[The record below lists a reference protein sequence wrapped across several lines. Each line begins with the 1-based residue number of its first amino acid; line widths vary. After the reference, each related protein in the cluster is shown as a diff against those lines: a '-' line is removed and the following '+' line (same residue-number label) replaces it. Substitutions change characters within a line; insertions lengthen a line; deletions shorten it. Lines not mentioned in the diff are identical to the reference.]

1 MKKILAVGVLG
12 LGVVTGVYAK
22 TCDYDQIKSN
32 EYQLTDL
39 SKQYVMTK
47 FFIDP
52 DKDMFARVQRDAKK
66 YVNLK
71 DSKFKV
77 LESGVATKYN
87 ERLKTGLKSYRFS
100 DITIDGKAYV
110 LDKSLSTKFVTP
122 NCEVFYLNLEN
133 PIDTRTWGASFLKAD
148 NSPADTASLLEMV
161 GKSLQPKDTSAT
173 VTFDRFEKIVNI
185 QTKEF
190 NNMLLRGIYN
200 PGSKKTSLVQLYLD
214 ATFIGNWGGIKLAY
228 DTSGSTHEVV
238 LINHD
243 ADCSNKYMGCK
254 LKETLGVTLS
264 EDFLRKNQNGFELKL
279 KGKQD
284 KIIMVSSDLVGSFL
298 GGLNQAKKDYK

>member
-1 MKKILAVGVLG
+1 MKKLLIVGVLG
-12 LGVVTGVYAK
+12 FGVIASSYAN

-39 SKQYVMTK
+39 SKKYVTNS

-52 DKDMFARVQRDAKK
+52 DKDMLASVHRNEKGYK
-66 YVNLK
+66 TLK
-71 DSKFKV
+71 DNNFKV
-77 LESGVATKYN
+77 FETGVVTKYHD
-87 ERLKTGLKSYRFS
+87 RFIRTGLKNYT
-100 DITIDGKAYV
+100 DDLVIDGKAYT
-110 LDKSLSTKFVTP
+110 LNKSLSTKLITS
-122 NCEVFYLNLEN
+122 NCEIYYLNLDR
-133 PIDTRTWGASFLKAD
+133 PIDEKFIGFTFLKTD
-148 NSPADTASLLEMV
+148 NSPADPGSLQEIL
-161 GKSLQPKDTSAT
+161 GKAIQPKDTSAT

-185 QTKEF
+185 KTKEF

-200 PGSKKTSLVQLYLD
+200 PSSKKTSLVQLYLD

-243 ADCSNKYMGCK
+243 ADCSNRYMGCK

-298 GGLNQAKKDYK
+298 DGLNQAKKDYK

>member
-200 PGSKKTSLVQLYLD
+200 PDSKKTSLVQLYLD

-243 ADCSNKYMGCK
+243 ADCSNKYMGCR